1 MTRLTA
7 NPALLPADLFA
18 ILVAL
23 WMLPATSNDLA
34 HMSCNRRRRT
44 LCLTRGVRLLEAA
57 VFKLLLVFPLM
68 LVAGTL
74 VVAGVPLLLAFLPV
88 ALAVGAGVFAIVLVF
103 AVLGLLF
110 RVFAGLLI
118 VGGGLLVASLGLGF
132 AVAGGLALFAL
143 GFAML
148 HLLLPVLLIVG
159 LIWLIKRASHPA
171 SPPALPAAHP

>member
-1 MTRLTA
+1 
-7 NPALLPADLFA
+7 
-18 ILVAL
+18 
-23 WMLPATSNDLA
+23 
-34 HMSCNRRRRT
+34 
-44 LCLTRGVRLLEAA
+44 
-57 VFKLLLVFPLM
+57 VFKLLLMFPLM

-74 VVAGVPLLLAFLPV
+74 VLAGVPLLLAFLPV
-88 ALAVGAGVFAIVLVF
+88 VLTVGAGVFAIVLVF
-103 AVLGLLF
+103 AVLGLFF

-118 VGGGLLVASLGLGF
+118 GVGGLLVAGLGLGF

-171 SPPALPAAHP
+171 PPPALPAAHP